1 MGMGMGQ
8 FHVEGK
14 IEFPCIL
21 VTHFLRLMALG
32 YEMFN
37 FNIQEYTTHLGM
49 YQRIKEFCLLVVKL
63 IRIILN
69 LFIQLMDLL
78 GIQKWSLI

>member
-37 FNIQEYTTHLGM
+37 FNIREHTTHLGM
-49 YQRIKEFCLLVVKL
+49 YQRIKEFCLLVVYMLQKE
-63 IRIILN
+63 LN
-69 LFIQLMDLL
+69 LFIQMME
-78 GIQKWSLI
+78 